1 MVYAKALLG
10 KLMISIPYSAREVQA
25 TEKRLQQIYDA
36 AALGLKGDKLALAAG
51 MLPSEYRQLCQLDPV
66 AEMAALKG
74 AADAEVEASGQLREA
89 ARNGDAKA
97 ALSILQHVHG
107 WTAKQ
112 EISMSIETIN
122 IQMALDEARSRV
134 IEKTVIDIV
143 AEKLDGPTTDIPT
156 GRRTNIDGGVM
167 VAKDSG

>member
-1 MVYAKALLG
+1 M
-10 KLMISIPYSAREVQA
+10 MISIPFTPREVQA
-25 TEKRLQQIYDA
+25 TEWRLQQIYDA

-74 AADAEVEASGQLREA
+74 AADGEMEAATQLREA

-122 IQMALDEARSRV
+122 IQSALDEARSRV
-134 IEKTVIDIV
+134 IEGVKPIQIQIEEQTHN
-143 AEKLDGPTTDIPT
+143 GSTTNISSR
-156 GRRTNIDGGVM
+156 RRTDVDGGVM
-167 VAKDSG
+167 VAQDSG

>member
-1 MVYAKALLG
+1 M
-10 KLMISIPYSAREVQA
+10 MISIPFTPREVQA
-25 TEKRLQQIYDA
+25 TEWRLQQIYDA

-74 AADAEVEASGQLREA
+74 AADGEMEAATQLREA
-89 ARNGDAKA
+89 ARNGDSKA

-122 IQMALDEARSRV
+122 IQSALDEARSRV
-134 IEKTVIDIV
+134 IEGIKPIQLEEQTHN
-143 AEKLDGPTTDIPT
+143 GSTTNISSR
-156 GRRTNIDGGVM
+156 RRTDVDGGVM
-167 VAKDSG
+167 VTQDSG

>member
-1 MVYAKALLG
+1 
-10 KLMISIPYSAREVQA
+10 MISIPFTPREVQA
-25 TEKRLQQIYDA
+25 TEWRLQQIYDA

-74 AADAEVEASGQLREA
+74 AADGELEASTQLRDA

-97 ALSILQHVHG
+97 ALSILQHAHG

-122 IQMALDEARSRV
+122 IQSALDEARSRV
-134 IEKTVIDIV
+134 MEKTVIDVPHAQVTLTKEIN
-143 AEKLDGPTTDIPT
+143 GTTTNIPT
-156 GRRTNIDGGVM
+156 RRRTNADGGVM

>member
-1 MVYAKALLG
+1 
-10 KLMISIPYSAREVQA
+10 MISIPFTPREVQA
-25 TEKRLQQIYDA
+25 TEWRLQQIYDA

-74 AADAEVEASGQLREA
+74 AADGELEASTQLREA

-97 ALSILQHVHG
+97 ALSILQHAHG

-122 IQMALDEARSRV
+122 IQSALDEARSRV
-134 IEKTVIDIV
+134 MEKMVIDV
-143 AEKLDGPTTDIPT
+143 PLTTTKDINGTTTNIPT
-156 GRRTNIDGGVM
+156 RRRTNADGGVM

>member
-1 MVYAKALLG
+1 
-10 KLMISIPYSAREVQA
+10 MISIPFTPREVQA
-25 TEKRLQQIYDA
+25 TEWRLQQIYDA

-74 AADAEVEASGQLREA
+74 AADGELEASTQLREA

-97 ALSILQHVHG
+97 ALSILQHAHG

-122 IQMALDEARSRV
+122 IQSALDEARSRV
-134 IEKTVIDIV
+134 MEKMVTD
-143 AEKLDGPTTDIPT
+143 APLTLTTTKEINGTTTNIPT
-156 GRRTNIDGGVM
+156 RRRTNADGGVM

>member
-1 MVYAKALLG
+1 M
-10 KLMISIPYSAREVQA
+10 MISIPFTPREVQA
-25 TEKRLQQIYDA
+25 TEWRLQQIYDA

-74 AADAEVEASGQLREA
+74 AADGEMEASTQLREA
-89 ARNGDAKA
+89 ARNGDSKA

-122 IQMALDEARSRV
+122 IQSALDEARSRV
-134 IEKTVIDIV
+134 IEGIKPIQLEEQTHN
-143 AEKLDGPTTDIPT
+143 GSTTNISSR
-156 GRRTNIDGGVM
+156 RRTDVDGGVM
-167 VAKDSG
+167 VAQDSG

>member
-1 MVYAKALLG
+1 
-10 KLMISIPYSAREVQA
+10 MISIPFTPREVQA
-25 TEKRLQQIYDA
+25 TEWRLQQIYDA

-74 AADAEVEASGQLREA
+74 AADGELEASSQLREA

-122 IQMALDEARSRV
+122 IQSALDEARSRV
-134 IEKTVIDIV
+134 IEGTSTPIQL
-143 AEKLDGPTTDIPT
+143 EEQTNNGSTTNISSR
-156 GRRTNIDGGVM
+156 RRTDVDGGVM
-167 VAKDSG
+167 VAQDSG

>member
-1 MVYAKALLG
+1 
-10 KLMISIPYSAREVQA
+10 MISIPFTPREVQA
-25 TEKRLQQIYDA
+25 TEWRLQQIYDA

-74 AADAEVEASGQLREA
+74 AADGELEASTQLREA

-97 ALSILQHVHG
+97 ALSILQHAHG

-122 IQMALDEARSRV
+122 IQSALDEARSRV
-134 IEKTVIDIV
+134 MEKMVTDVLPTLTKDIN
-143 AEKLDGPTTDIPT
+143 GTTTNIPT
-156 GRRTNIDGGVM
+156 RRRTNADGGVM

>member
-1 MVYAKALLG
+1 
-10 KLMISIPYSAREVQA
+10 MISIPFTPREVQA
-25 TEKRLQQIYDA
+25 TEWRLQQIYDV

-74 AADAEVEASGQLREA
+74 AADGELEASTQLREA

-122 IQMALDEARSRV
+122 IQSALDEARSRV
-134 IEKTVIDIV
+134 MEKMVVDVLPLTKEIN
-143 AEKLDGPTTDIPT
+143 GTTTNIPT
-156 GRRTNIDGGVM
+156 RRRTNADGGVM

>member
-1 MVYAKALLG
+1 M
-10 KLMISIPYSAREVQA
+10 MISIPFTPREVQA
-25 TEKRLQQIYDA
+25 TEWRLQQIYDA

-74 AADAEVEASGQLREA
+74 AADGEMEAATQLREA
-89 ARNGDAKA
+89 ARNGDSKA

-122 IQMALDEARSRV
+122 IQSALDEARSRV
-134 IEKTVIDIV
+134 IEGTSTPIKTQI
-143 AEKLDGPTTDIPT
+143 EEQTHNGSTTNISSR
-156 GRRTNIDGGVM
+156 RRTDVDGGVM
-167 VAKDSG
+167 VAQDSG

>member
-1 MVYAKALLG
+1 M
-10 KLMISIPYSAREVQA
+10 MISIPFTPREVQA
-25 TEKRLQQIYDA
+25 TEWRLQQIYDA

-74 AADAEVEASGQLREA
+74 AADGEMEAATQLREA
-89 ARNGDAKA
+89 ARNGDSKA

-112 EISMSIETIN
+112 EITMSIETIN
-122 IQMALDEARSRV
+122 IQSALDEARSRV
-134 IEKTVIDIV
+134 IEGIKPIQLEEQTHN
-143 AEKLDGPTTDIPT
+143 GPTTNISSR
-156 GRRTNIDGGVM
+156 RRTDVDGGVM
-167 VAKDSG
+167 VAQDSG

>member
-1 MVYAKALLG
+1 
-10 KLMISIPYSAREVQA
+10 MISIPFTPREVQA
-25 TEKRLQQIYDA
+25 TEWRLQQIYDA

-74 AADAEVEASGQLREA
+74 AADGELEASTQLREA

-97 ALSILQHVHG
+97 ALSILQHAHG

-122 IQMALDEARSRV
+122 IQSALDEARSRV
-134 IEKTVIDIV
+134 IEGTHTRTLTPTKDIN
-143 AEKLDGPTTDIPT
+143 GTTTNIPT
-156 GRRTNIDGGVM
+156 RRRTDVDGGVM
-167 VAKDSG
+167 VAQDSG

>member
-1 MVYAKALLG
+1 
-10 KLMISIPYSAREVQA
+10 MISIPFTPREVQA
-25 TEKRLQQIYDA
+25 TEWRLQQIYDA

-74 AADAEVEASGQLREA
+74 AADGELEASTQLREA

-97 ALSILQHVHG
+97 ALSILQHAHG

-122 IQMALDEARSRV
+122 IQSALDEARSRV
-134 IEKTVIDIV
+134 IEGTHTRTLTPTKDIN
-143 AEKLDGPTTDIPT
+143 GTTTNIPT
-156 GRRTNIDGGVM
+156 RRRTDVDGGVM

>member
-1 MVYAKALLG
+1 
-10 KLMISIPYSAREVQA
+10 MISIPFTPREVQA
-25 TEKRLQQIYDA
+25 TEWRLQQIYDA

-74 AADAEVEASGQLREA
+74 AADGEMEAATQLREA
-89 ARNGDAKA
+89 ARNGDSKA

-122 IQMALDEARSRV
+122 IQSALDEARSRV
-134 IEKTVIDIV
+134 IEGIKPIQLEEQTHN
-143 AEKLDGPTTDIPT
+143 GPTTNISSR
-156 GRRTNIDGGVM
+156 RRTDVDGGVM
-167 VAKDSG
+167 VAQDSG

>member
-1 MVYAKALLG
+1 M
-10 KLMISIPYSAREVQA
+10 MISIPFTPREVQA
-25 TEKRLQQIYDA
+25 TEWRLQQIYDA

-74 AADAEVEASGQLREA
+74 AADGEMEASTQLREA

-122 IQMALDEARSRV
+122 IQSALDEARSRV
-134 IEKTVIDIV
+134 IEGTLTPTHTLTTTKDIN
-143 AEKLDGPTTDIPT
+143 GTTTNIPT
-156 GRRTNIDGGVM
+156 RRRTNADGGVM

>member
-1 MVYAKALLG
+1 MMV
-10 KLMISIPYSAREVQA
+10 SIPFTPREVQA
-25 TEKRLQQIYDA
+25 TEWRLQQIYDA

-74 AADAEVEASGQLREA
+74 AADGELEASSQLREA

-122 IQMALDEARSRV
+122 IQSALDEARSRV
-134 IEKTVIDIV
+134 IEGTSSPIHTQI
-143 AEKLDGPTTDIPT
+143 EEQTHNGPTTNISSR
-156 GRRTNIDGGVM
+156 RRTDVDGGVM
-167 VAKDSG
+167 VAQDSG

>member
-1 MVYAKALLG
+1 
-10 KLMISIPYSAREVQA
+10 MISIPFTPREVQA
-25 TEKRLQQIYDA
+25 TEWRLQQIYDA

-74 AADAEVEASGQLREA
+74 AADGEMEAATQLRDA
-89 ARNGDAKA
+89 ARNGDSKA

-122 IQMALDEARSRV
+122 IQSALDEARSRV
-134 IEKTVIDIV
+134 IEGIKPIQLEEQTHN
-143 AEKLDGPTTDIPT
+143 GSTTNISSR
-156 GRRTNIDGGVM
+156 RRTDVDGGVM
-167 VAKDSG
+167 VTQDSG

>member
-1 MVYAKALLG
+1 
-10 KLMISIPYSAREVQA
+10 MISIPFTPREVQA
-25 TEKRLQQIYDA
+25 TEWRLQQIYDA

-74 AADAEVEASGQLREA
+74 AADGELEASTQLRDA

-122 IQMALDEARSRV
+122 IQSALDEARSRV
-134 IEKTVIDIV
+134 IEGTHTLTPTLTKDIN
-143 AEKLDGPTTDIPT
+143 GTTTNIPT
-156 GRRTNIDGGVM
+156 RRRTNADGGVM

>member
-1 MVYAKALLG
+1 
-10 KLMISIPYSAREVQA
+10 MISIPFTPREVQA
-25 TEKRLQQIYDA
+25 TEWRLQQIYDA

-74 AADAEVEASGQLREA
+74 AADGELEASTQLREA

-97 ALSILQHVHG
+97 ALSILQHAHG

-122 IQMALDEARSRV
+122 IQSALDEARSRV
-134 IEKTVIDIV
+134 MEKMVDDVPHAPSRTLTKDIN
-143 AEKLDGPTTDIPT
+143 GTTTNIPT
-156 GRRTNIDGGVM
+156 RRRTNADGGVM

>member
-1 MVYAKALLG
+1 M
-10 KLMISIPYSAREVQA
+10 MISIPFTPREVQA
-25 TEKRLQQIYDA
+25 TEWRLQQIYDA

-74 AADAEVEASGQLREA
+74 AADGEMEAATQLREA

-122 IQMALDEARSRV
+122 IQSALDEARSRV
-134 IEKTVIDIV
+134 IEGIKPIQLEEQTHN
-143 AEKLDGPTTDIPT
+143 GSTTNISSR
-156 GRRTNIDGGVM
+156 RRTDVDGGVM
-167 VAKDSG
+167 VAQDSG

>member
-1 MVYAKALLG
+1 
-10 KLMISIPYSAREVQA
+10 MISIPFTPREVQA
-25 TEKRLQQIYDA
+25 TEWRLQQIYDA

-74 AADAEVEASGQLREA
+74 AADGELEASTQLRDA

-97 ALSILQHVHG
+97 ALSILQHAHG

-122 IQMALDEARSRV
+122 IQSALDEARSRV
-134 IEKTVIDIV
+134 IEGTHTRTLTLTKDIN
-143 AEKLDGPTTDIPT
+143 GSTTNIPT
-156 GRRTNIDGGVM
+156 RRRTNADGGVM

>member
-1 MVYAKALLG
+1 M
-10 KLMISIPYSAREVQA
+10 MISIPFTPREVQA
-25 TEKRLQQIYDA
+25 TEWRLQQIYDA

-74 AADAEVEASGQLREA
+74 AADGEMEAATQLREA
-89 ARNGDAKA
+89 ARNGDSKA

-122 IQMALDEARSRV
+122 IQSALDEARSRV
-134 IEKTVIDIV
+134 IEGIKPIQLEEQTHN
-143 AEKLDGPTTDIPT
+143 GPTTNISSR
-156 GRRTNIDGGVM
+156 RRTDVDGGVM
-167 VAKDSG
+167 VTQDSG

>member
-1 MVYAKALLG
+1 M
-10 KLMISIPYSAREVQA
+10 MISIPFTPREVQA
-25 TEKRLQQIYDA
+25 TEWRLQQIYDA

-74 AADAEVEASGQLREA
+74 AADGELEASTQLREA
-89 ARNGDAKA
+89 ARNGDSKA

-122 IQMALDEARSRV
+122 IQSALDEARSRV
-134 IEKTVIDIV
+134 IEGIKPIQLEEQTHN
-143 AEKLDGPTTDIPT
+143 GSTTNISSR
-156 GRRTNIDGGVM
+156 RRTDVDGGVM
-167 VAKDSG
+167 VAQDSG

>member
-1 MVYAKALLG
+1 
-10 KLMISIPYSAREVQA
+10 MISIPFTPREVQA
-25 TEKRLQQIYDA
+25 TEWRLQQIYDA

-74 AADAEVEASGQLREA
+74 AADGELEASTQLRDA

-97 ALSILQHVHG
+97 ALSILQHAHG

-122 IQMALDEARSRV
+122 IQSALDEARSRV
-134 IEKTVIDIV
+134 MEKIVVDVPHVTLTKDIN
-143 AEKLDGPTTDIPT
+143 GTTTNIPT
-156 GRRTNIDGGVM
+156 RRRTNVDGGVM

>member
-1 MVYAKALLG
+1 
-10 KLMISIPYSAREVQA
+10 MISIPFTPREVQA
-25 TEKRLQQIYDA
+25 TEWRLQQIYDA

-74 AADAEVEASGQLREA
+74 AADGELEASTQLREA

-97 ALSILQHVHG
+97 ALSILQHAHG

-122 IQMALDEARSRV
+122 IQSALDEARSRV
-134 IEKTVIDIV
+134 MEKMVTDAPLTLTPTPTKDIN
-143 AEKLDGPTTDIPT
+143 GTTTNIPT
-156 GRRTNIDGGVM
+156 RRRTNADGGVM

>member
-1 MVYAKALLG
+1 M
-10 KLMISIPYSAREVQA
+10 MISIPFTPREVQA
-25 TEKRLQQIYDA
+25 TEWRLQQIYDA

-74 AADAEVEASGQLREA
+74 AADGEMEAATQLREA
-89 ARNGDAKA
+89 ARNGDSKA

-122 IQMALDEARSRV
+122 IQSALDEARSRV
-134 IEKTVIDIV
+134 IEGIKPIQLEEQTHN
-143 AEKLDGPTTDIPT
+143 GSTTNISSR
-156 GRRTNIDGGVM
+156 RRTNVDGGVM
-167 VAKDSG
+167 VTQDSG

>member
-1 MVYAKALLG
+1 M
-10 KLMISIPYSAREVQA
+10 MISIPFTPREVQA
-25 TEKRLQQIYDA
+25 TERRLQQIYDA

-74 AADAEVEASGQLREA
+74 AADGELEASSQLREA

-122 IQMALDEARSRV
+122 IQSALDEARSRV
-134 IEKTVIDIV
+134 IEGTSSPIKTQI
-143 AEKLDGPTTDIPT
+143 EEHTTNGPTTNISSR
-156 GRRTNIDGGVM
+156 RRTDVDGGVM
-167 VAKDSG
+167 VAQDSG

>member
-1 MVYAKALLG
+1 M
-10 KLMISIPYSAREVQA
+10 MISIPFTPREVQA
-25 TEKRLQQIYDA
+25 TEWRLQQIYDA

-74 AADAEVEASGQLREA
+74 AADGEMEAATQLREA
-89 ARNGDAKA
+89 ARNGDSKA

-122 IQMALDEARSRV
+122 IQSALDEARSRV
-134 IEKTVIDIV
+134 IEGIKPIQLEEQTHN
-143 AEKLDGPTTDIPT
+143 GPTTNISSR
-156 GRRTNIDGGVM
+156 RRTDVDGGVM
-167 VAKDSG
+167 VAQDSG

>member
-1 MVYAKALLG
+1 
-10 KLMISIPYSAREVQA
+10 MISIPFTPREVQA
-25 TEKRLQQIYDA
+25 TEWRLQQIYDA

-74 AADAEVEASGQLREA
+74 AADGELEASTQLREA

-97 ALSILQHVHG
+97 ALSILQHAHG

-122 IQMALDEARSRV
+122 IQSALDEARSRV
-134 IEKTVIDIV
+134 MEKMVTD
-143 AEKLDGPTTDIPT
+143 APLTPTKEINGTTTNIPT
-156 GRRTNIDGGVM
+156 RRRTNADGGVM

>member
-1 MVYAKALLG
+1 
-10 KLMISIPYSAREVQA
+10 MISIPFTPREVQA
-25 TEKRLQQIYDA
+25 TEWRLQQIYDA

-74 AADAEVEASGQLREA
+74 AADGEMEAATQLREA
-89 ARNGDAKA
+89 ARNGDSKA

-122 IQMALDEARSRV
+122 IQSALDEARSRV
-134 IEKTVIDIV
+134 IEGIKPIQLEEQTHN
-143 AEKLDGPTTDIPT
+143 GPTTNISSR
-156 GRRTNIDGGVM
+156 RRTDVDGGVM
-167 VAKDSG
+167 VTQDSG

>member
-1 MVYAKALLG
+1 
-10 KLMISIPYSAREVQA
+10 MISIPFTPREVQA
-25 TEKRLQQIYDA
+25 TEWRLQQIYDA

-74 AADAEVEASGQLREA
+74 AADGELEASTQLREA
-89 ARNGDAKA
+89 ARNGDSKA

-122 IQMALDEARSRV
+122 IQSALDEARSRV
-134 IEKTVIDIV
+134 IEGIKPIQLEEQTHN
-143 AEKLDGPTTDIPT
+143 GTTTNIPT
-156 GRRTNIDGGVM
+156 RRRTNADGGVM
-167 VAKDSG
+167 VAQDSG

>member
-1 MVYAKALLG
+1 
-10 KLMISIPYSAREVQA
+10 MISIPFTPREVQA
-25 TEKRLQQIYDA
+25 TEWRLQQIYDA

-74 AADAEVEASGQLREA
+74 AADGELEASTQLRDA

-97 ALSILQHVHG
+97 ALSILQHAHG

-122 IQMALDEARSRV
+122 IQSALDEARSRV
-134 IEKTVIDIV
+134 MEKMVTDV
-143 AEKLDGPTTDIPT
+143 LPTLTKEINGTTTNIPT
-156 GRRTNIDGGVM
+156 RRRTNADGGVM

>member
-1 MVYAKALLG
+1 
-10 KLMISIPYSAREVQA
+10 MISIPFTPREVQA
-25 TEKRLQQIYDA
+25 TEWRLQQIYDA

-74 AADAEVEASGQLREA
+74 AADGELEASTQLRDA

-97 ALSILQHVHG
+97 ALSILQHAHG

-122 IQMALDEARSRV
+122 IQSALDEARSRV
-134 IEKTVIDIV
+134 IEGTHTRTLTPTKDIN
-143 AEKLDGPTTDIPT
+143 GTTTNIPT
-156 GRRTNIDGGVM
+156 RRRTNADGGVM